1 MPGLLRRHAAIRGNQ
16 IAFSDR
22 RREIGYGELERRTAR
37 IAGHLAGLGIAP
49 GDRVAIF
56 LGNRVE
62 AAEGCLAIT
71 RAAATGVPLDPR
83 SSRAELDRAL
93 TDSGARLVITDD
105 AGMRL
110 LDGPGIPVVRAGD
123 EYERLAG
130 QDPPRPAAD
139 SLGPDDPAW
148 LLYTSGT
155 TGHAMGV
162 LSSQRAALWSPD
174 VCYAKI
180 FGLSPA
186 DQLLWPLPMFHSF
199 AHSLCV
205 LGVLA
210 AGARAHILA
219 DEDLL
224 AALRDREPTM
234 LAGVPTTYHRL
245 AAAARADTSQ
255 GGASQGGASREWG
268 SRLRVAVTAGAPCPP
283 TLHAEI
289 TALLGVPLINA
300 YGSTETCGM
309 IAVTRPGDPYVP
321 GSCGPPLPGVDVRL
335 VDPRTLAA
343 APEDGEGEIWVRG
356 PNLMLGYHDPA
367 ARSFTDGWYR
377 TGDLGRFA
385 GPGHLA
391 VTGRVREVIVRGGEN
406 IHPAE
411 VEQVLLACAGVADAV
426 VAAVPHDVFGEVP
439 VAFVV
444 PGPDSPG
451 RGDLD
456 PRVLLAACRA
466 ELADFKV
473 PDAIRVVESVPRT
486 PSGKAKR
493 HEVLAAAARPLTARL
508 DDDGALD
515 RLVLAETASVCGAG
529 GQPDW
534 DRPFTEAGMT
544 SLGGVVL
551 RDRLAGLT
559 GLGLPATLVFDYPT
573 PAAVRDYLR
582 GQLAGPPETEAAQA
596 PRRPRHDEETIAIV
610 SMACRYPGGIA
621 SPEDLWRVVSEGT
634 DVTSGFPAD
643 RGWDLDGLYDP
654 DPDAVGKSVTRRG
667 GFLHD
672 AADFD
677 AGLFGI
683 SPREALASDP
693 QQRLLL
699 ELAWELAERA
709 GISPVSLR
717 GTDTGV
723 FAGVM
728 YGDYGT
734 RFTSHELEAYL
745 GLGSAGS
752 VASGRVSY
760 TLGLRGPS
768 ITVDTA
774 CSSSL
779 VALHWAVRALRSGE
793 CSLAIA
799 GGVTVMATPKAFIAF
814 SRLRG
819 LSPDGRCKSFSA
831 GADGTGW
838 SEGAGLL
845 LLERLGDARRNGH
858 RVLALIRGTAVNS
871 DGASNGLTAPNGPAQ
886 QRVIGRALADACLAP
901 RDVDVAEG
909 HGTGTALGDPIEARA
924 LLAAYGQDRAEPLLL
939 GSVKSNIGH
948 TQAAAGVA
956 GIIKLV
962 QAMRHGVAP
971 RSLYAGQPSP
981 HVDWSAGAVELLAGA
996 RPWPDTG
1003 RPRRGAVSSF
1013 GIGGTNAHVI
1023 LEQEPPED
1031 TERPVVSPPTAPW
1044 LLSGADESA
1053 LRAQASA
1060 LAAACDGQR
1069 PEDVAFSLAT
1079 TRSALA
1085 HRAAV
1090 PMGNLAALAAL
1101 GRGEPH
1107 PGVVTGT
1114 AAPSRLAFL
1123 FTGQGAQRAR
1133 MGERLSAAFPVFA
1146 DALGEACGQL
1156 DKHLDR
1162 PLREVIAG
1170 GGALLDRTDFTQ
1182 AAIFAFEVA
1191 MFRLLESF
1199 GVQPS
1204 YLAGHSVGEI
1214 AAAHVAGVFTLPDA
1228 AALVAA
1234 RGTLMT
1240 ALPAGGVMVAVRAT
1254 EEEAAAALAG
1264 FEDRAAIAAVN
1275 GPRSVVISGEEE
1287 AVASAVAGLAERERR
1302 STRLRVSHAF
1312 HSPLIDPVLTP
1323 LRSVINDLSLG
1334 EPGIPLVST
1343 VTGRPAA
1350 PGELRSAEYWVRQA
1364 RATVRFA
1371 DAVRALDAAGVT
1383 GYAEVGPAAVL
1394 APAAEASLAA
1404 DQVTVA
1410 VSGDGGDEVA
1420 ALLDAL
1426 ARLHVRGTSVGWP
1439 AVFAGSG
1446 ARVTGLPTY
1455 PFQRRRY
1462 WLDPPPAS
1470 PATPAGGLGHPL
1482 LGDAAP
1488 VPGTGRIACTGQVSL
1503 ASHPW
1508 LADHEVGGRVLLPAT
1523 AFVDMAIR
1531 AGAEAGCD
1539 TIEDLAIVA
1548 PLALPRTGGVRL
1560 QVSLGEP
1567 GADGR
1572 RIAEIH
1578 SRPADAGTAQE
1589 WTRHV
1594 TGTLAPSGPAG
1605 DQTLSAWPP
1614 PGAVAVDIEGAY
1626 DALAS
1631 AGLGYGPAFRRVRA
1645 VWRADRQVFAEV
1657 SLDQL
1662 SLDQLSLDDGADGR
1676 FALHPALLD
1685 AALHA
1690 SLLVAPVPAAARL
1703 PFGWAGV
1710 RVRATGVRDLRVR
1723 VRELASG
1730 SVALTLAD
1738 RTGTVVAEAASVT
1751 LRAVADG
1758 PAGELYRLEWGSFSG
1773 TSPSSGAVA
1782 TGADTVA
1789 RVGSPS
1795 SDVIAGVH
1803 AAVNSALEVLKDWST
1818 RQAHL
1823 GERIVLVTKNA
1834 TADDP
1839 DLAAAAVWGLGR
1851 SAQAE
1856 HPGRVVLIDLDGT
1869 AESEAELASAVAS
1882 GETQL
1887 AVRAG
1892 RLLVPRLASVPGS
1905 AAGTIDVSG
1914 TVLVT
1919 GGTGALGS
1927 LLARHLAT
1935 AHGARHLLLAS
1946 RTGGAPRSPGP
1957 GAPVLGDP
1965 VLDASVRIEAC
1976 DVADQPALE
1985 ALLASA
1991 NPPVS
1996 AVVHAAGV
2004 LDDGV
2009 LESLTPERVA
2019 GVLRPKVDA
2028 AWHLHEL
2035 HNTSFVLFSSVA
2047 GLLGNAGQGSYAAA
2061 NAFLDALAR
2070 HRVARGLPAI
2080 SLAWGPWANEA
2091 GMAGRVAAG
2100 SLVSLT
2106 DGQGLGLFDAALG
2119 AGEPVLAAL
2128 AGYARLSR
2136 PAARAET
2143 PAAAEVGAWRAR
2155 LVPLPAGERR
2165 AALLDLVRAEVAAV
2179 LGYSGPSEVPE
2190 DRDFTDLGFDSLAGA
2205 LLRNRLSI
2213 FTGLRLA
2220 MEVAFDLTNAGRLTD
2235 HLLGQLV
2242 GVLPEPAAPPAAVFS
2257 AAAPPADTLPPPG
2270 RPPQRLASLYRR
2282 VCEAGQPIAAMHLL
2296 TTASY
2301 ALPTFGREDSGSNAL
2316 PAQRMASGPG
2326 SPALMCFPTF
2336 LPGTGASR
2344 FASCFDGERDVFE
2357 VTHPGMAG
2365 TGAVPDDWATLARM
2379 HAETVRRR
2387 LGDRPVVLV
2396 GYSVGGCV
2404 AAAVAGEMTASGQPP
2419 AGLVMVD
2426 SHRVTYENDDADWL
2440 LALPAM
2446 WVSRLGSRFEDVAD
2460 DTAMAAMGAYMRIIR
2475 DWRPRP
2481 WNAPTLFVRASDP
2494 LPETLPAGPAARSDA
2509 GWHEFRPYDVVDV
2522 PGNHLELID
2531 SRARTTAEAI
2541 RTWLAS
2547 APGGG

>member
-1 MPGLLRRHAAIRGNQ
+1 MPSEGHAQTVPGLLREHAAARGNQ

-22 RREIGYGELERRTAR
+22 RREIRYGELDRRTAR
-37 IAGHLAGLGIAP
+37 IAGHLAGLGIGP
-49 GDRVAIF
+49 GDRVAMF

-71 RAAATGVPLDPR
+71 RAGAIGVPLDPR

-93 TDSGARLVITDD
+93 TDSGARLVVTDD
-105 AGMRL
+105 AGTRL
-110 LDGPGIPVVRAGD
+110 LNGGGIPVVRAGD
-123 EYERLAG
+123 EYERLAR

-139 SLGPDDPAW
+139 SLGPGDPAW

-162 LSSQRAALWSPD
+162 LSSQRAALWSPE

-199 AHSLCV
+199 AHSLCI

-210 AGARAHILA
+210 VGARAHILA

-224 AALRDREPTM
+224 AALRDGEPTM

-245 AAAARADTSQ
+245 AAAARMDASPDRSGRA
-255 GGASQGGASREWG
+255 GGN
-268 SRLRVAVTAGAPCPP
+268 RLRVAVTAGAPCPP
-283 TLHAEI
+283 ALHAEI

-309 IAVTRPGDPYVP
+309 IAVTRQGDPYVP

-335 VDPRTLAA
+335 VDPRTLVA

-367 ARSFTDGWYR
+367 VRSFTEGWYR

-385 GPGHLA
+385 GSGHLV

-411 VEQVLLACAGVADAV
+411 VEQVLLACPGVADAV
-426 VAAVPHDVFGEVP
+426 VAGVPHEAFGEVP

-444 PGPDSPG
+444 PGPGQGEP
-451 RGDLD
+451 D

-473 PDAIRVVESVPRT
+473 PAAIRVVESVPRT
-486 PSGKAKR
+486 ASGKAKR
-493 HEVLAAAARPLTARL
+493 HEVLATAARPLTAPL
-508 DDDGALD
+508 DDVALD
-515 RLVLAETASVCGAG
+515 RLVLAETAAVCGAAG
-529 GQPDW
+529 EPDR

-559 GLGLPATLVFDYPT
+559 GLDLPTTLVFDYPT
-573 PAAVRDYLR
+573 PAAVSDYLR
-582 GQLAGPPETEAAQA
+582 GRLVGPPKAEAAKA
-596 PRRPRHDEETIAIV
+596 PRRARYDDDAIAIV

-621 SPEDLWRVVSEGT
+621 SPEDLWRVVSEGM

-643 RGWDLDGLYDP
+643 RGWDLDGIYDP

-667 GFLHD
+667 GFLRGV
-672 AADFD
+672 ADFD
-677 AGLFGI
+677 AGFFGI
-683 SPREALASDP
+683 SPREALATDP

-709 GISPVSLR
+709 AISPVSLR

-723 FAGVM
+723 FTGVM
-728 YGDYGT
+728 YGDYAG
-734 RFTSHELEAYL
+734 RFTSHELDAYL

-799 GGVTVMATPKAFIAF
+799 GGVTVMATPKPFIAF

-858 RVLALIRGTAVNS
+858 RVLALVRGTAVNS

-886 QRVIGRALADACLAP
+886 ERVVSSALADANLAP
-901 RDVDVAEG
+901 ADVDVAEG

-956 GIIKLV
+956 GVIKLV
-962 QAMRHGVAP
+962 QAMRHGIAP
-971 RSLYAGQPSP
+971 LSLYAGQPTP
-981 HVDWSAGAVELLAGA
+981 HVDWSAGAVELLAEA

-1023 LEQEPPED
+1023 LESEPRED
-1031 TERPVVSPPTAPW
+1031 GDSERERGTLLTAPW
-1044 LLSGADESA
+1044 LLSGADQPA
-1053 LRAQASA
+1053 LRAQART
-1060 LAAACDGQR
+1060 LAAASDGQR

-1079 TRSALA
+1079 TRSALT

-1107 PGVVTGT
+1107 PEVATGT

-1146 DALGEACGQL
+1146 DAFGQACGLL
-1156 DKHLDR
+1156 DGHLER
-1162 PLREVIAG
+1162 PLREVIAD

-1199 GVQPS
+1199 GVLPS
-1204 YLAGHSVGEI
+1204 YLAGHSIGEV

-1234 RGTLMT
+1234 RGTLMS
-1240 ALPAGGVMVAVRAT
+1240 ALPSGGAMVAVRAT

-1264 FEDRAAIAAVN
+1264 LADRAVIAAVN
-1275 GPRSVVISGEEE
+1275 GPRSVVISGEEA
-1287 AVASAVAGLAERERR
+1287 AVASAVAGLAQRGRR

-1312 HSPLIDPVLTP
+1312 HSPLIDSVLTP
-1323 LRSVINDLSLG
+1323 LRSVVKGLSLG
-1334 EPGIPLVST
+1334 EPRIPLVST
-1343 VTGRPAA
+1343 VTARPAG
-1350 PGELRSAEYWVRQA
+1350 PGELRSAEYWVRQV

-1383 GYAEVGPAAVL
+1383 GYTEVGPAAVL
-1394 APAAEASLAA
+1394 APAAEASLAGE
-1404 DQVTVA
+1404 QVA
-1410 VSGDGGDEVA
+1410 VAVGGEGGDEVT

-1426 ARLHVRGTSVGWP
+1426 ARLHVRGASVGWP

-1446 ARVTGLPTY
+1446 ARAVALPTY

-1462 WLDPPPAS
+1462 WLDPPPTS
-1470 PATPAGGLGHPL
+1470 PAPSTSPAPFTGVPAGGLGHPL
-1482 LGDAAP
+1482 LGHAAP

-1508 LADHEVGGRVLLPAT
+1508 LADHEVGGRVLLPAA

-1531 AGAEAGCD
+1531 AGAEVGCD
-1539 TIEDLAIVA
+1539 AIEDLAIVA
-1548 PLALPRTGGVRL
+1548 PLALPRAGVVRL

-1572 RIAEIH
+1572 RTVEIH
-1578 SRPADAGTAQE
+1578 SRPADAGTVEA
-1589 WTRHV
+1589 WTTHV
-1594 TGTLAPSGPAG
+1594 TGTLAPSGPPG
-1605 DQTLSAWPP
+1605 DQPLGPWPP
-1614 PGAVAVDIEGAY
+1614 PGAVAVDIEGGY
-1626 DALAS
+1626 DVLSS
-1631 AGLGYGPAFRRVRA
+1631 AGLSYGSAFRRVRA
-1645 VWRADRQVFAEV
+1645 VWRADREVFAEV
-1657 SLDQL
+1657 SLD
-1662 SLDQLSLDDGADGR
+1662 DAADGG

-1690 SLLVAPVPAAARL
+1690 PLLAAVVSAAPGSAAARL
-1703 PFGWAGV
+1703 PFGWTGV
-1710 RVRATGVRDLRVR
+1710 RARATSARDLRVR
-1723 VRELASG
+1723 ARELADG
-1730 SVALTLAD
+1730 NVALTLAD

-1751 LRAVADG
+1751 LRAVADASG
-1758 PAGELYRLEWGSFSG
+1758 GELYRQEWEPFSG

-1782 TGADTVA
+1782 GADIVA
-1789 RVGSPS
+1789 RAGGPS
-1795 SDVIAGVH
+1795 SGVVAGVH
-1803 AAVNSALEVLKDWST
+1803 AAVNLALEVLKDWST
-1818 RQAHL
+1818 RQAQL
-1823 GERIVLVTKNA
+1823 GGRIVLVTENA

-1839 DLAAAAVWGLGR
+1839 DLAGAAVWGLGR
-1851 SAQAE
+1851 SARAE

-1869 AESEAELASAVAS
+1869 AESEAALASAMAC
-1882 GETQL
+1882 GETEL

-1892 RLLVPRLASVPGS
+1892 RLLVPRLTPVGAG

-1927 LLARHLAT
+1927 LLARHLIT
-1935 AHGARHLLLAS
+1935 AHGARNLLLAS
-1946 RTGGAPRSPGP
+1946 RAGGALRSPGP
-1957 GAPVLGDP
+1957 GDGVPG
-1965 VLDASVRIEAC
+1965 ASVRIEAC
-1976 DVADQPALE
+1976 DVADRPALE

-1996 AVVHAAGV
+1996 AIVHAAGV

-2009 LESLTPERVA
+2009 LESLAPTRVA
-2019 GVLRPKVDA
+2019 DVLRPKVDA

-2035 HNTSFVLFSSVA
+2035 TSSSSFVFFSSAA
-2047 GLLGNAGQGSYAAA
+2047 GLLGNAGQASYAAA

-2070 HRVARGLPAI
+2070 HRAARGLPAI
-2080 SLAWGPWANEA
+2080 SLAWGPWTNAA
-2091 GMAGRVAAG
+2091 GMASGVAAG
-2100 SLVSLT
+2100 SLAPLT
-2106 DGQGLGLFDAALG
+2106 DQQGLGLFDAALG
-2119 AGEPVLAAL
+2119 VGEPVLAPL
-2128 AGYARLSR
+2128 AGYARPPR
-2136 PAARAET
+2136 PVARAAA
-2143 PAAAEVGAWRAR
+2143 PSAAEPGAWRA
-2155 LVPLPAGERR
+2155 LLASLPVGERR
-2165 AALLDLVRAEVAAV
+2165 AALLDLVRGEVAAV
-2179 LGYSGPSEVPE
+2179 LGYGGPGDVPG
-2190 DRDFTDLGFDSLAGA
+2190 DRDFIDLGFDSLAGV
-2205 LLRNRLSI
+2205 LLRNRLSL

-2220 MEVAFDLTNAGRLTD
+2220 AEVAFDLPNVERLAD
-2235 HLLGQLV
+2235 HLLGQLA
-2242 GVLPEPAAPPAAVFS
+2242 GVLAAASPPAASPPTAVPAPPA
-2257 AAAPPADTLPPPG
+2257 
-2270 RPPQRLASLYRR
+2270 RPPQRLASLYRG
-2282 VCEAGQPIAAMHLL
+2282 VCEAGQPVAAMRLL
-2296 TTASY
+2296 TAASY
-2301 ALPTFGREDSGSNAL
+2301 ALPTFGPADSGSHAL
-2316 PAQRMASGPG
+2316 PARRLASGSRG
-2326 SPALMCFPTF
+2326 PALVCFPTF
-2336 LPGTGASR
+2336 LPVAGASR
-2344 FASCFDGERDVFE
+2344 FASWFDGERDVFE
-2357 VTHPGMAG
+2357 VAHPGVAG
-2365 TGAVPDDWATLARM
+2365 SGAVPEDWATLACT
-2379 HAETVRRR
+2379 HAETVRRQ
-2387 LGDRPVVLV
+2387 LGSRPVVLV

-2419 AGLVMVD
+2419 AGLVMLD
-2426 SHRVTYENDDADWL
+2426 SHRITDENHDAEWL
-2440 LALPAM
+2440 SALPAS
-2446 WVSRLGSRFEDVAD
+2446 WVSRLGSRFEDVTD
-2460 DTAMAAMGAYMRIIR
+2460 DTAMAAMGAYLRIIR

-2481 WNAPTLFVRASDP
+2481 WNAPTLFLRASDP
-2494 LPETLPAGPAARSDA
+2494 LPETMPAAPAARSDA
-2509 GWHEFRPYDVVDV
+2509 GWHESRPYDVTDV

-2541 RTWLAS
+2541 RAWLA
-2547 APGGG
+2547 AIPGNPVG

>member
-1 MPGLLRRHAAIRGNQ
+1 MVPDLLRRHAAIRGNQ
-16 IAFSDR
+16 IAFSDW
-22 RREIGYGELERRTAR
+22 RREIRYGELERRTAR

-71 RAAATGVPLDPR
+71 RAAAIGVPLDPR

-110 LDGPGIPVVRAGD
+110 LDGAGIPVVRAGD

-139 SLGPDDPAW
+139 GLGPDDPAW

-224 AALRDREPTM
+224 AALRHREPTM

-245 AAAARADTSQ
+245 AAAARADTSP
-255 GGASQGGASREWG
+255 EIG

-283 TLHAEI
+283 ALRAEI

-335 VDPRTLAA
+335 VDPRTLAD
-343 APEDGEGEIWVRG
+343 APEGSEGEIWVRG

-367 ARSFTDGWYR
+367 VRSFTDGWYR
-377 TGDLGRFA
+377 TGDLGRCA

-411 VEQVLLACAGVADAV
+411 VEQVLLACPGVADAV
-426 VAAVPHDVFGEVP
+426 VAGVPHDVFGEVP

-444 PGPDSPG
+444 PGPDGPG

-486 PSGKAKR
+486 SSGKAKR
-493 HEVLAAAARPLTARL
+493 HEVLTAAARPLTAQL

-515 RLVLAETASVCGAG
+515 RLVLAETAAVCGAAG
-529 GQPDW
+529 EPDR
-534 DRPFTEAGMT
+534 DRSFTEAGMA

-559 GLGLPATLVFDYPT
+559 GLDLPATLVFDYPT

-582 GQLAGPPETEAAQA
+582 GRLAGPLKTEAAQA
-596 PRRPRHDEETIAIV
+596 PRRPRHDDETIAIV
-610 SMACRYPGGIA
+610 SMACRYPGGVA
-621 SPEDLWRVVSEGT
+621 SPEDLWRVVSEGR

-654 DPDAVGKSVTRRG
+654 NPDAVGKSVTRRG

-683 SPREALASDP
+683 SPREALAADP

-709 GISPVSLR
+709 GISPASLR
-717 GTDTGV
+717 GSDTGV

-779 VALHWAVRALRSGE
+779 VALHWAARALRGGE

-799 GGVTVMATPKAFIAF
+799 GGVTVMATPKAFTAF

-819 LSPDGRCKSFSA
+819 LSPDGRCRSFSA
-831 GADGTGW
+831 AADGTGW

-845 LLERLGDARRNGH
+845 LLERLCDARRNGH
-858 RVLALIRGTAVNS
+858 RVLALVRGTAVNS

-886 QRVIGRALADACLAP
+886 QRVIGGALADAGLAP
-901 RDVDVAEG
+901 RDVDVVEG

-948 TQAAAGVA
+948 TQAAAGAA

-971 RSLYAGQPSP
+971 RSLHAGQPSP
-981 HVDWSAGAVELLAGA
+981 HVDWSAGAVQLLAEA

-1023 LEQEPPED
+1023 LEQEPQGD
-1031 TERPVVSPPTAPW
+1031 SERPGGSLLTAPW
-1044 LLSGADESA
+1044 LLSGADQSA
-1053 LRAQASA
+1053 LRAQARA

-1079 TRSALA
+1079 TRSALV

-1133 MGERLSAAFPVFA
+1133 MGERLSAAFPAFA
-1146 DALGEACGQL
+1146 DAFGEACGHL
-1156 DKHLDR
+1156 DKHLGR

-1170 GGALLDRTDFTQ
+1170 GGTLLDRTDFTQ

-1199 GVQPS
+1199 GVLPS

-1240 ALPAGGVMVAVRAT
+1240 ALPAGGAMVAVRAT

-1264 FEDRAAIAAVN
+1264 LADRAAIAAVN
-1275 GPRSVVISGEEE
+1275 GPRSVVISGEEA

-1323 LRSVINDLSLG
+1323 LRSVMNGLSLG

-1343 VTGRPAA
+1343 VTGRAA
-1350 PGELRSAEYWVRQA
+1350 GPGELRSAEYWVRQA

-1394 APAAEASLAA
+1394 APAAEASLAGDPVA
-1404 DQVTVA
+1404 VA

-1426 ARLHVRGTSVGWP
+1426 ARLHVRGASVGWP

-1446 ARVTGLPTY
+1446 ARVVGLPTY

-1462 WLDPPPAS
+1462 WLDPPP
-1470 PATPAGGLGHPL
+1470 PARLPNPPTCAPFTAAPVGGLGHPL

-1503 ASHPW
+1503 VSHPW

-1567 GADGR
+1567 DADGR
-1572 RIAEIH
+1572 RTAEIH
-1578 SRPADAGTAQE
+1578 SRPADAGTAEE

-1594 TGTLAPSGPAG
+1594 TGTLAPSGPPG

-1614 PGAVAVDIEGAY
+1614 PGAAVVDIEGAY

-1657 SLDQL
+1657 SLD
-1662 SLDQLSLDDGADGR
+1662 DDADGR

-1690 SLLVAPVPAAARL
+1690 SLLVAPEPAAARL

-1710 RVRATGVRDLRVR
+1710 RVRATGARDLRVR

-1758 PAGELYRLEWGSFSG
+1758 PAGALYRLEWGSFSG

-1782 TGADTVA
+1782 VGADTVE
-1789 RVGSPS
+1789 RVGGPS

-1823 GERIVLVTKNA
+1823 GGRIVLVTKNA

-1869 AESEAELASAVAS
+1869 AESEAELASAMAC
-1882 GETQL
+1882 GETQV

-1892 RLLVPRLASVPGS
+1892 RLLVPRLASVPGG

-1919 GGTGALGS
+1919 GGTGALGL

-1946 RTGGAPRSPGP
+1946 RTGGAPRSSR
-1957 GAPVLGDP
+1957 PVDCVP
-1965 VLDASVRIEAC
+1965 DASVRIEAC

-1991 NPPVS
+1991 DPPVS

-2028 AWHLHEL
+2028 AWHLHKL
-2035 HNTSFVLFSSVA
+2035 HKTSFVLFSSAA

-2080 SLAWGPWANEA
+2080 SLAWGPWANDA
-2091 GMAGRVAAG
+2091 GMAGGVAAG
-2100 SLVSLT
+2100 SLVALT
-2106 DGQGLGLFDAALG
+2106 DRQGLGLFDTALG
-2119 AGEPVLAAL
+2119 AGEPVLAPL
-2128 AGYARLSR
+2128 AGYTRPSR

-2143 PAAAEVGAWRAR
+2143 PAMAEIGAWRAR
-2155 LVPLPAGERR
+2155 LAPLPASERR
-2165 AALLDLVRAEVAAV
+2165 AALLDLVRGEVAAV
-2179 LGYSGPSEVPE
+2179 LGYDDRGDVPE
-2190 DRDFTDLGFDSLAGA
+2190 DRDLTDLGFDSLAGV
-2205 LLRNRLSI
+2205 LLRNRLSM
-2213 FTGLRLA
+2213 FTGLRLE
-2220 MEVAFDLTNAGRLTD
+2220 MEVAFDLPNVERLAD
-2235 HLLGQLV
+2235 HLLGQIA
-2242 GVLPEPAAPPAAVFS
+2242 GMLPAAASSAPAAPPL
-2257 AAAPPADTLPPPG
+2257 ADLPPSPG

-2282 VCEAGQPIAAMHLL
+2282 VCEAGQPVAAMHLL
-2296 TTASY
+2296 TSASY
-2301 ALPTFGREDSGSNAL
+2301 ALPTFGPEDSGSYTL
-2316 PAQRMASGPG
+2316 SPRRLASGPG
-2326 SPALMCFPTF
+2326 GPALVCFPTF
-2336 LPGTGASR
+2336 LPAAGASR
-2344 FASCFDGERDVFE
+2344 FASCFDAERDVFE
-2357 VTHPGMAG
+2357 VAHPGVAG
-2365 TGAVPDDWATLARM
+2365 SGAVPEDWATLARM
-2379 HAETVRRR
+2379 HAETVRRQF
-2387 LGDRPVVLV
+2387 GGRPVVLV
-2396 GYSVGGCV
+2396 GYSAGGCV
-2404 AAAVAGEMTASGQPP
+2404 AAAVAGEMTASGKPP

-2426 SHRVTYENDDADWL
+2426 SYRVTYENDDADWL
-2440 LALPAM
+2440 LSLPAL
-2446 WVSRLGSRFEDVAD
+2446 WVSRLGSRFEDLAD

-2481 WNAPTLFVRASDP
+2481 WDVPTLFLRASDP
-2494 LPETLPAGPAARSDA
+2494 LPVAPPARSDA
-2509 GWHEFRPYDVVDV
+2509 GWLESRPYDVTDV

-2541 RTWLAS
+2541 RAWLAS
-2547 APGGG
+2547 APG